1 MLLTSGARRSA
12 WRILLTC
19 NQPEYVSLPP
29 RQIVAALADQ
39 DLSDD
44 ILLEGSRQTG

>member
-12 WRILLTC
+12 WRILLSC

-29 RQIVAALADQ
+29 RQIVAVLADQ

-44 ILLEGSRQTG
+44 SLVEGLRQSG